1 MPVLTA
7 NSSLLTYSSKLYEVL
22 QYYFAPSSTDSESVD
37 VPNSLYAFLGRIT
50 PWPDPFNPPP
60 PTQDQYSL
68 KDTFK
73 NIIAAKKIISSD
85 ISPVIPRRDWDTGT
99 IYDYYDDRVNMF
111 TLDANNLVSKN
122 FYVKNRYDQ
131 VFICLWNNRG
141 SASTVEP
148 QLTPGTFDSTFLV
161 QTADGYKW
169 KFLYSID
176 AGIKQRFLDESWM
189 PVPVGFNV
197 PNPELN
203 DTAEGQIDVINI
215 TTVGQGYQSG
225 GVDVVIT
232 GDGSGAT
239 ASPVINA
246 AGYLTD
252 MIMTNV
258 GSGYTYANTT
268 ITQST
273 GYPTP
278 NVVAVAITPVSPV
291 GGHGLDPISDL
302 GCNNVMVA
310 IEFIEDENG
319 TIPTDITYYQ
329 LGLILDPSSQ
339 QTTPAYC
346 FGDIYDTTKHFT
358 VSPGTGSF
366 VSGQTIY
373 QGPNLG
379 SATFTAQ
386 VVSFDATN
394 NVLRVINT
402 SGTPTINDA
411 LIQDASGA
419 VNVAVRTLLDTEDPD
434 FIIYSGYMTY
444 IENRT
449 AIQRSPDGTEQ
460 FRLVLRF

>member
-1 MPVLTA
+1 
-7 NSSLLTYSSKLYEVL
+7 
-22 QYYFAPSSTDSESVD
+22 
-37 VPNSLYAFLGRIT
+37 
-50 PWPDPFNPPP
+50 
-60 PTQDQYSL
+60 
-68 KDTFK
+68 
-73 NIIAAKKIISSD
+73 
-85 ISPVIPRRDWDTGT
+85 
-99 IYDYYDDRVNMF
+99 
-111 TLDANNLVSKN
+111 
-122 FYVKNRYDQ
+122 
-131 VFICLWNNRG
+131 
-141 SASTVEP
+141 
-148 QLTPGTFDSTFLV
+148 
-161 QTADGYKW
+161 
-169 KFLYSID
+169 
-176 AGIKQRFLDESWM
+176 M

-203 DTAEGQIDVINI
+203 VTAEGQIDVINI
-215 TTVGQGYQSG
+215 TTVGEPYQSG

-232 GDGSGAT
+232 GDGSGA
-239 ASPVINA
+239 AAVPVINA

-252 MIMTNV
+252 MVMTSV

-268 ITQST
+268 ITPAT

-278 NVVAVAITPVSPV
+278 NVAAVAMTPVSPV

-310 IEFIEDENG
+310 LEFIQDENG
-319 TIPTDITYYQ
+319 AIPTDITYYQ
-329 LGLILDPSSQ
+329 LGLLLDPSSQ
-339 QTTPAYC
+339 QTTPGYA

-373 QGPNLG
+373 QGPSLA

-386 VVSFDATN
+386 VVSFDTTN
-394 NVLRVINT
+394 NILRVINT

-411 LIQDASGA
+411 LIQDAVGA
-419 VNVAVRTLLDTEDPD
+419 VNVAVRTLLATEEPD
-434 FIIYSGYMTY
+434 FILYSGYMTY

>member
-22 QYYFAPSSTDSESVD
+22 QYYFAPSSTDSEQVD
-37 VPNSLYAFLGRIT
+37 VPNSLYAFIGRVT
-50 PWPDPFNPPP
+50 PWPDPFNPPAP
-60 PTQDQYSL
+60 EQSQFAI
-68 KDTFK
+68 KETFK

-85 ISPVIPRRDWDTGT
+85 ISPVVPRRNWVTGT
-99 IYDYYDDRVNMF
+99 VYDYYDDRVNMF
-111 TLDANNLVSKN
+111 TVDANNLVSKN

-131 VFICLWNNRG
+131 VFICLGNNRDA
-141 SASTVEP
+141 ASTVEP
-148 QLTPGTFDSTFLV
+148 QLSPGTFDSTFLV
-161 QTADGYKW
+161 QTSDGYKW
-169 KFLYSID
+169 KFIYSID
-176 AGIKQRFLDESWM
+176 AGIKQKFLDENWM
-189 PVPVGFNV
+189 PVPVGFKT
-197 PNPELN
+197 PNPTLN

-232 GDGSGAT
+232 GDGTGANG
-239 ASPVINA
+239 SPVINA

-252 MIMTNV
+252 MIMTSV
-258 GSGYTYANTT
+258 GSGYTYANTV
-268 ITQST
+268 ITPAT
-273 GYPTP
+273 GYPAA
-278 NVVAVAITPVSPV
+278 NVTAVAMTPVSPV

-302 GCNNVMVA
+302 GCNNVMIT

-329 LGLILDPSSQ
+329 IGLILDPSSQ
-339 QTTPAYC
+339 QSTPYYT
-346 FGDIYDTTKHFT
+346 FEDIFDTTKQFT

-373 QGPNLG
+373 QGPSLA
-379 SATFTAQ
+379 SAPFTAQ

-394 NVLRVINT
+394 NLLRVINT
-402 SGTPTINDA
+402 NGTPTINDA

-419 VNVAVRTLLDTEDPD
+419 VNVAVRTLLATSDTD
-434 FIIYSGYMTY
+434 FILYSGYMTY

>member
-7 NSSLLTYSSKLYEVL
+7 NSSLLTYQSKLYEVL
-22 QYYFAPSSTDSESVD
+22 QYYFGPSSTAEENVD
-37 VPNSLYAFLGRIT
+37 VPNSLYAFIGRIT

-60 PTQDQYSL
+60 PEQSQIAI
-68 KDTFK
+68 KETFK
-73 NIIAAKKIISSD
+73 NIVAVKKIISSD
-85 ISPVIPRRDWDTGT
+85 ISPVIPRKNWDTGT
-99 IYDYYDDRVNMF
+99 VYEYYDDRVNMF
-111 TLDANNLVSKN
+111 AVDANNLVSKN
-122 FYVKNRYDQ
+122 FYIKNRYDQ

-141 SASTVEP
+141 AASTVEP
-148 QLTPGTFDSTFLV
+148 QLSPGTFDSTFLI
-161 QTADGYKW
+161 QTSDGYKW

-176 AGIKQRFLDESWM
+176 AGIKQRFLDENWM

-197 PNPELN
+197 PNP
-203 DTAEGQIDVINI
+203 TVSPAAEGQIDVINI

-225 GVDVVIT
+225 GVVVT
-232 GDGSGAT
+232 VNGDGTGAA

-252 MIMTNV
+252 MVMTNV
-258 GSGYTYANTT
+258 GSGYTYANTI
-268 ITQST
+268 ITPGV

-278 NVVAVAITPVSPV
+278 NVTAVAMTPVSPV

-302 GCNNVMVA
+302 GCNNVMVTV
-310 IEFIEDENG
+310 EFIEDENG

-339 QTTPAYC
+339 QSTPDYT
-346 FGDIYDTTKHFT
+346 FGDIFDTTKQFT
-358 VSPGTGSF
+358 VSPGTGAF
-366 VSGQTIY
+366 VSGQTVY
-373 QGPNLG
+373 QGQSLA
-379 SATFTAQ
+379 SASFTAQ
-386 VVSFDATN
+386 VVSFDTTN
-394 NVLRVINT
+394 NLLRVINT

-411 LIQDASGA
+411 LIQDAGGA
-419 VNVAVRTLLDTEDPD
+419 VNVAVRTLLATSDSD
-434 FIIYSGYMTY
+434 FILYSGYMTY

>member
-22 QYYFAPSSTDSESVD
+22 QYYFAPSSTASEFVD
-37 VPNSLYAFLGRIT
+37 VPNSLYAFIGRVT
-50 PWPDPFNPPP
+50 PWPDPFNPPAP
-60 PTQDQYSL
+60 EQSQIAI
-68 KDTFK
+68 KETFK
-73 NIIAAKKIISSD
+73 NIIAVKKIISSD
-85 ISPVIPRRDWDTGT
+85 IAPVVPRRNWATGT
-99 IYDYYDDRVNMF
+99 VYDYYDDRVNMF
-111 TLDANNLVSKN
+111 AVDANNLVSKN
-122 FYVKNRYDQ
+122 FYIKNRYDQ

-141 SASTVEP
+141 AASTVEP
-148 QLTPGTFDSTFLV
+148 QLSPGTFDSTFLV

-169 KFLYSID
+169 KFIYSID
-176 AGIKQRFLDESWM
+176 AGIKQKFLDENWM

-197 PNPELN
+197 PNPTLN
-203 DTAEGQIDVINI
+203 SVAEGQIDVINI

-232 GDGSGAT
+232 GDGTGANG
-239 ASPVINA
+239 SPVINA

-252 MIMTNV
+252 MIMTSV
-258 GSGYTYANTT
+258 GSGYTYANTV
-268 ITQST
+268 ITPAA
-273 GYPTP
+273 GYPAA
-278 NVVAVAITPVSPV
+278 NVTAVAITPVSPV

-302 GCNNVMVA
+302 GCNNVMITV
-310 IEFIEDENG
+310 EFIEDENG

-329 LGLILDPSSQ
+329 IGLILDPSSQ
-339 QTTPAYC
+339 QSTPAYT
-346 FGDIYDTTKHFT
+346 FEDIFNTTKQFT
-358 VSPGTGSF
+358 VSPGTGLF

-373 QGPNLG
+373 QGPSLT

-394 NVLRVINT
+394 NLLSVINT
-402 SGTPTINDA
+402 NGTPTINDA

-419 VNVAVRTLLDTEDPD
+419 VSVAVRTLLATSDSE
-434 FIIYSGYMTY
+434 FILYSGYMTY

>member
-22 QYYFAPSSTDSESVD
+22 QYYFAPSSTDSETVD
-37 VPNSLYAFLGRIT
+37 VPNSLYAFIGRVT
-50 PWPDPFNPPP
+50 PWPDPFNPPA
-60 PTQDQYSL
+60 PTQDQYSI
-68 KDTFK
+68 KETFK

-85 ISPVIPRRDWDTGT
+85 ISPVVPRRDWTSGT

-111 TLDANNLVSKN
+111 PLDANNLVSKN
-122 FYVKNRYDQ
+122 FYIKNRYDQ

-141 SASTVEP
+141 EASTVEP
-148 QLTPGTFDSTFLV
+148 QLTPGTFDATFLV
-161 QTADGYKW
+161 QTSDGYKW
-169 KFLYSID
+169 KFIYSID
-176 AGIKQRFLDESWM
+176 AGVKQRFLDESWM

-197 PNPELN
+197 PNPTVN

-232 GDGSGAT
+232 GDGSGAA

-252 MIMTNV
+252 MVMTSV

-268 ITQST
+268 ITPAT
-273 GYPTP
+273 GYSTP
-278 NVVAVAITPVSPV
+278 NVAAVAMTPVSPT

-310 IEFIEDENG
+310 IEFAQDEG
-319 TIPTDITYYQ
+319 GVIPTDIAYYQ

-339 QTTPAYC
+339 QTTPYYC
-346 FGDIYDTTKHFT
+346 FGDIYDVTKQFT
-358 VSPGTGSF
+358 VSPGTGTF

-419 VNVAVRTLLDTEDPD
+419 VNVAVRTLLATSEPD
-434 FIIYSGYMTY
+434 FLIYSGYMTY

-449 AIQRSPDGTEQ
+449 AIQRSADGTEQ

>member
-22 QYYFAPSSTDSESVD
+22 QYYFAPSSTDSEAVD
-37 VPNSLYAFLGRIT
+37 VPNSLYAFIGRVT
-50 PWPDPFNPPP
+50 PWPDPFNPPA
-60 PTQDQYSL
+60 PTQDQYSI
-68 KDTFK
+68 KETFK

-85 ISPVIPRRDWDTGT
+85 ISPVVPRRDWTSGT

-111 TLDANNLVSKN
+111 PLDANNLVSKN
-122 FYVKNRYDQ
+122 FYIKNRYDQ

-141 SASTVEP
+141 EASTVEP
-148 QLTPGTFDSTFLV
+148 QLTPGTFDATFLV
-161 QTADGYKW
+161 QTSDGYKW
-169 KFLYSID
+169 KFIYSID

-197 PNPELN
+197 PNPTVN

-215 TTVGQGYQSG
+215 TTVGQGYESG

-232 GDGSGAT
+232 GDGTGAA

-252 MIMTNV
+252 MVMTSV

-268 ITQST
+268 ITTAT
-273 GYPTP
+273 GYSTP
-278 NVVAVAITPVSPV
+278 NVAAVAMTPVSPI

-310 IEFIEDENG
+310 IEFVQDEG
-319 TIPTDITYYQ
+319 GVIPTDIVYYQ

-339 QTTPAYC
+339 QTTPYYC
-346 FGDIYDTTKHFT
+346 FGDIYDVTKQFT
-358 VSPGTGSF
+358 VSPGTGTF

-386 VVSFDATN
+386 VVSFNTTT

-419 VNVAVRTLLDTEDPD
+419 VNVAVRTLLATSEPD
-434 FIIYSGYMTY
+434 FLIYSGYMTY

-449 AIQRSPDGTEQ
+449 AIQRSADGTEQ

>member
-22 QYYFAPSSTDSESVD
+22 QYYFAPSSTAEEYVD
-37 VPNSLYAFLGRIT
+37 VPNSLYAFIGRIT
-50 PWPDPFNPPP
+50 PWPDPFNPPMP
-60 PTQDQYSL
+60 EQSQIAI
-68 KDTFK
+68 KETFK

-99 IYDYYDDRVNMF
+99 VYDYYDDRVNMF
-111 TLDANNLVSKN
+111 TVDANNLVSKN
-122 FYVKNRYDQ
+122 FYVRNRYDQ

-141 SASTVEP
+141 AASTVEP
-148 QLTPGTFDSTFLV
+148 QLSPGTFDATFLV
-161 QTADGYKW
+161 QTSDGYKW

-176 AGIKQRFLDESWM
+176 AGIKQRFLDETWM

-197 PNPELN
+197 PNP
-203 DTAEGQIDVINI
+203 TVSPAAEGQIDVINI

-225 GVDVVIT
+225 GVVVTIS
-232 GDGSGAT
+232 GDGTDAA

-252 MIMTNV
+252 MVMTNV
-258 GSGYTYANTT
+258 GSGYTYANTV
-268 ITQST
+268 ITPAT
-273 GYPTP
+273 GFPTP
-278 NVVAVAITPVSPV
+278 NVTAVAMTPVSPV
-291 GGHGLDPISDL
+291 GGLGLDPISDL
-302 GCNNVMVA
+302 GCNNVMVTV
-310 IEFIEDENG
+310 EFIEDEGGN
-319 TIPTDITYYQ
+319 IPTDITYYQ

-339 QTTPAYC
+339 QSTPAYT
-346 FGDIYDTTKHFT
+346 FGDIFDTTKQFT

-366 VSGQTIY
+366 VSGQTVY
-373 QGPNLG
+373 QGPSLI
-379 SATFTAQ
+379 SASFTAQ

-394 NVLRVINT
+394 NLLRVINT

-419 VNVAVRTLLDTEDPD
+419 VNVAVRTLLATADPD
-434 FIIYSGYMTY
+434 FILYSGYMTY

>member
-22 QYYFAPSSTDSESVD
+22 QYYFAPSSTAEENVD
-37 VPNSLYAFLGRIT
+37 VPNSLYAFIGRIT

-60 PTQDQYSL
+60 PEQSQFAI
-68 KDTFK
+68 KETFK

-85 ISPVIPRRDWDTGT
+85 ISSVIPRRDWATGT

-111 TLDANNLVSKN
+111 TVDANNLVSKN

-141 SASTVEP
+141 AASTAEP
-148 QLTPGTFDSTFLV
+148 QLSPGTFDATFLV
-161 QTADGYKW
+161 QTSDGYKW

-176 AGIKQRFLDESWM
+176 AGIKQKFLDENWM
-189 PVPVGFNV
+189 PVPIGFNV
-197 PNPELN
+197 PNPTESVA
-203 DTAEGQIDVINI
+203 AEGQIDVINI
-215 TTVGQGYQSG
+215 TTVGEAYQSG
-225 GVDVVIT
+225 GVVVT
-232 GDGSGAT
+232 VSGDGTGAN

-252 MIMTNV
+252 MVMTSV
-258 GSGYTYANTT
+258 GSGYTYANTV
-268 ITQST
+268 ITPAA

-278 NVVAVAITPVSPV
+278 NVTAVAMTPVSPV
-291 GGHGLDPISDL
+291 GGHGFDPISDL
-302 GCNNVMVA
+302 GCNNVMVT

-319 TIPTDITYYQ
+319 TIPTDFTYYQ
-329 LGLILDPSSQ
+329 LGLILNPASQ
-339 QTTPAYC
+339 QSTPDYT
-346 FGDIYDTTKHFT
+346 FDDIFDTTKQLT
-358 VSPGTGSF
+358 VSPGTGTF

-373 QGPNLG
+373 QGPSL
-379 SATFTAQ
+379 AAALFTAQ
-386 VVSFDATN
+386 VVSFDTTN

-402 SGTPTINDA
+402 SGTPIINDA

-419 VNVAVRTLLDTEDPD
+419 VSVAVRTLLATNDPD
-434 FIIYSGYMTY
+434 FILYSGYMTY

>member
-22 QYYFAPSSTDSESVD
+22 QYYFAPSSTDSEYVD
-37 VPNSLYAFLGRIT
+37 VPNSLYAFLGRVT

-60 PTQDQYSL
+60 PEQSQIAI

-73 NIIAAKKIISSD
+73 NIIAVKKIISSD
-85 ISPVIPRRDWDTGT
+85 ISPVVPRRDWATGT
-99 IYDYYDDRVNMF
+99 VYDYYDDRVNMF
-111 TLDANNLVSKN
+111 PLDANNLVSKN
-122 FYVKNRYDQ
+122 FYIKNRYDQ

-141 SASTVEP
+141 AASTVEP
-148 QLTPGTFDSTFLV
+148 QLSPGTFDSTFLV
-161 QTADGYKW
+161 QTSDGYKW

-176 AGIKQRFLDESWM
+176 AGIKQRFLDETWM

-203 DTAEGQIDVINI
+203 STAEGQIDVINI
-215 TTVGQGYQSG
+215 TTVGQGYESG

-232 GDGSGAT
+232 GDGTGAAVT
-239 ASPVINA
+239 PVINA

-252 MIMTNV
+252 MVMTNV

-268 ITQST
+268 ITPAAGYST
-273 GYPTP
+273 PT
-278 NVVAVAITPVSPV
+278 VAAVAMTPVSPV

-310 IEFIEDENG
+310 IEFIQDENG
-319 TIPTDITYYQ
+319 NIPTDITYYQ

-339 QTTPAYC
+339 QSTPAYT
-346 FGDIYDTTKHFT
+346 FGDIFDVTKHFT

-366 VSGQTIY
+366 VSGQIIY
-373 QGPNLG
+373 QGPSLA
-379 SATFTAQ
+379 SASFTAQ
-386 VVSFDATN
+386 VVSFDVTN
-394 NVLRVINT
+394 NILRVINT
-402 SGTPTINDA
+402 NGTPTINDA

-419 VNVAVRTLLDTEDPD
+419 VNVAVRTLLATETPD
-434 FIIYSGYMTY
+434 FILYSGYMTY

>member
-22 QYYFAPSSTDSESVD
+22 QYYFAPSSTAEESVD
-37 VPNSLYAFLGRIT
+37 VPNSLYAFLGRVT

-60 PTQDQYSL
+60 PTQDQYSI
-68 KDTFK
+68 KNTFK

-85 ISPVIPRRDWDTGT
+85 ISPVIPRKDWATGT
-99 IYDYYDDRVNMF
+99 IYDYYDDRVDMF

-141 SASTVEP
+141 VASTIEP

-161 QTADGYKW
+161 QTSDGYKW

-176 AGIKQRFLDESWM
+176 AGIKQRFLDETWM

-197 PNPELN
+197 PNP
-203 DTAEGQIDVINI
+203 TISAAAEGQIDVINI

-232 GDGSGAT
+232 GDGSGAA

-258 GSGYTYANTT
+258 GSGYTFANTT
-268 ITQST
+268 ITAST

-278 NVVAVAITPVSPV
+278 NVAASAMTPVSPV

-339 QTTPAYC
+339 QSTPNYT
-346 FGDIYDTTKHFT
+346 FNDIFDVTKHFT

-373 QGPNLG
+373 QGPSLG
-379 SATFTAQ
+379 AATFTAQ
-386 VVSFDATN
+386 VVNFNSTT

-419 VNVAVRTLLDTEDPD
+419 VNVAVRTLLATEDPD
-434 FIIYSGYMTY
+434 FIVYSGYMTY

>member
-22 QYYFAPSSTDSESVD
+22 QYYFAPSSTDAEYVD
-37 VPNSLYAFLGRIT
+37 VPNSLYAFLGRVT

-60 PTQDQYSL
+60 PTQDQYSI
-68 KDTFK
+68 KETFK
-73 NIIAAKKIISSD
+73 NIIAVKKIISSD
-85 ISPVIPRRDWDTGT
+85 ISPVVPRRDWKTGT

-122 FYVKNRYDQ
+122 FYIKNRYDQ

-141 SASTVEP
+141 AASTVEP
-148 QLTPGTFDSTFLV
+148 QLSPGTFDSTFLV

-169 KFLYSID
+169 KFIYSID
-176 AGIKQRFLDESWM
+176 AGIKQRFLDETWM

-197 PNPELN
+197 PNPQLASA
-203 DTAEGQIDVINI
+203 AEGQIDVINI

-225 GVDVVIT
+225 GVDVIIT
-232 GDGSGAT
+232 GDGTGAA
-239 ASPVINA
+239 ASPVVNV

-252 MIMTNV
+252 MVMTNP

-268 ITQST
+268 ITPAT
-273 GYPTP
+273 GFPTP
-278 NVVAVAITPVSPV
+278 NVAAVAMTPVSPV

-302 GCNNVMVA
+302 GCNNVMVT
-310 IEFIEDENG
+310 IEFIQDEG
-319 TIPTDITYYQ
+319 GDIPTDITYYQ

-339 QTTPAYC
+339 QTTPYYC

-373 QGPNLG
+373 QGASLA

-386 VVSFDATN
+386 VVSFNTTN
-394 NVLRVINT
+394 NILRVINT
-402 SGTPTINDA
+402 NGTPVLNDA
-411 LIQDASGA
+411 LIQDAIGA
-419 VNVAVRTLLDTEDPD
+419 VNVAVRTLLATEEPD
-434 FIIYSGYMTY
+434 FILYSGYMTY

-449 AIQRSPDGTEQ
+449 AIERSPDGTEQ

>member
-22 QYYFAPSSTDSESVD
+22 QYYFAPSSTAEENVD
-37 VPNSLYAFLGRIT
+37 VPNSLYAFIGRIT

-60 PTQDQYSL
+60 PEQSQFAI
-68 KDTFK
+68 KETFK

-85 ISPVIPRRDWDTGT
+85 ISSVIPRRDWATGT

-111 TLDANNLVSKN
+111 TVDANNLVSKN

-141 SASTVEP
+141 AASTVEP
-148 QLTPGTFDSTFLV
+148 QLSPGTFDATFLV
-161 QTADGYKW
+161 QTSDGYKW

-176 AGIKQRFLDESWM
+176 AGIKQKFLDENWM
-189 PVPVGFNV
+189 PVPIGFNV
-197 PNPELN
+197 PNPTESVA
-203 DTAEGQIDVINI
+203 AEGQIDVINI
-215 TTVGQGYQSG
+215 TTVGEAYQSG
-225 GVDVVIT
+225 GVVVT
-232 GDGSGAT
+232 VSGDGTGAN

-252 MIMTNV
+252 MVMTSV
-258 GSGYTYANTT
+258 GSGYTYANTV
-268 ITQST
+268 ITPAA

-278 NVVAVAITPVSPV
+278 NVTAVAMTPVSPV
-291 GGHGLDPISDL
+291 GGHGFDPISDL
-302 GCNNVMVA
+302 GCNNVMVT

-329 LGLILDPSSQ
+329 LGLILNPSSQ
-339 QTTPAYC
+339 QSTPNYT
-346 FGDIYDTTKHFT
+346 FDDIFDITKQFT
-358 VSPGTGSF
+358 VSPGTGTF

-373 QGPNLG
+373 QGPSL
-379 SATFTAQ
+379 AAALFTAQ
-386 VVSFDATN
+386 VVSFDTTN

-402 SGTPTINDA
+402 SGTPIINDA

-419 VNVAVRTLLDTEDPD
+419 VSVAVRTLLATNDPD
-434 FIIYSGYMTY
+434 FILYSGYMTY